1 MNKIRIGNYLAV
13 VASATKSSGS
23 NVHRQRVNTMMN
35 TSIRIF
41 VAAFCMQLLI
51 GCATDPPPLA
61 PNNPAN
67 PDVRTSSTVPINLLA
82 RDETTLAIE
91 KELSASEAGAKSSES
106 MHHHM
111 QNMHGL
117 RHESIKMQ
125 HDRMQ
130 QGKEMDSHGGM
141 QHGMK
146 QPKQEKALQNEMK
159 KTSDEMRTETSIYTC
174 PMHSQIHSA
183 KPGKCPICGMTL
195 QKKKGGQ

>member
-23 NVHRQRVNTMMN
+23 KLHRQRVNTMMN
-35 TSIRIF
+35 RSIRIF

-67 PDVRTSSTVPINLLA
+67 PDVRTSSRVPINLLA

-91 KELSASEAGAKSSES
+91 KKLSASEADAKSSES
-106 MHHHM
+106 MHHDM
-111 QNMHGL
+111 QNMHGM

-130 QGKEMDSHGGM
+130 QGKEMDSHGEM

-146 QPKQEKALQNEMK
+146 QPKQEKSLQNEMK
-159 KTSDEMRTETSIYTC
+159 KTSDEMRTESMYTC
-174 PMHSQIHSA
+174 PMHSQIDSA

-195 QKKKGGQ
+195 QKKKDGQ